1 MCQGMS
7 TGQSLSKIC
16 TFLLMCIYMRYFRH
30 NLTIFGCTQTVN
42 QLLFAMTVFHNLP
55 EINWLPAVTNFY
67 DQDED
72 YLEKNVPKT
81 FKNWFAARNI
91 RDNEA
96 LVNLEKISCPQIKV
110 TMCVN

>member
-1 MCQGMS
+1 M
-7 TGQSLSKIC
+7 
-16 TFLLMCIYMRYFRH
+16 
-30 NLTIFGCTQTVN
+30 N
-42 QLLFAMTVFHNLP
+42 
-55 EINWLPAVTNFY
+55 NFY

-81 FKNWFAARNI
+81 IKNWLAARNI
-91 RDNEA
+91 RDDEA